1 MAVSINKRFSRAEEP
16 DIVGGGGRL
25 TASAGAVATAVACV
39 LLACATHGAEVPRS
53 ATAAVLQLDIPSQ
66 PIGDALS
73 RLAEVAG
80 VQIVFYSDVTSGVR
94 AQRLTGQY
102 TLRAALDLM
111 LAGSALE
118 YEFLSEHTVAVR
130 VRGERASSP
139 PQPPAT
145 VSTDPDERASSP
157 AVAVP
162 VARERDHVSN
172 RRDRLELEEVTVTA
186 RRRSESLQDTPVAVT
201 AFNAEALELRG
212 VRTADALA
220 QFVPNLQFDGSAP
233 LSGAA
238 YNATIFIRG
247 VGQNDFA
254 IFSDP
259 GVAMYL
265 DGVYLGR
272 SIGGV
277 MDLLDLAQ
285 VEVLRGPQGT
295 LFGRNTIGGAI
306 ILHSRQP
313 DTATGGEVAVTVGNL
328 DRREVRAVLNLP
340 ITDTVLTRFT
350 AATLHRDGY
359 GQRLTDGTQL
369 GDRDAAIG
377 RAQIAW
383 HPSDRFSAAMT
394 LDATRVRQ
402 NSAPL
407 TLIDVAASGVPY
419 LNLYNA
425 LVAPSQGIV
434 APDGSTGIDRSWV
447 TGDHD
452 TTFAAGRSVND
463 LDSVGAALTLE
474 WQMGATDFKSITA
487 WRSLEAVFARDGDN
501 TPFTFRE
508 TFNSDTQRQ
517 LSQDLQWSGSSA
529 GRRLE
534 WVSGLYLFSEDA
546 TENGRAILA
555 PGLYEALESLDLE
568 PGYAWC
574 GLSGANPRPAQDCPA
589 SLRFGAPDYHDND
602 VLADLDV
609 DLHTRVANRSAA
621 LFGQGTYRVAKRWSV
636 TAGLRWTF
644 DEKELELVH
653 RRRASG
659 AYVVG
664 APGTQRIF
672 TTSWSELTPK
682 LGLEWQI
689 SDDAMTYLS
698 YARGYKSGGFNGR
711 PLAGIEEVRTPY
723 DPEVVDSYEFGA
735 KTRWFDGRM
744 TANAA
749 LFYNEY
755 RDMQL
760 SINAT
765 PQNFVRNAG
774 AARIRGGEL
783 EVAARLA
790 PGLDLNLALGL
801 LDTRYTRLD
810 PQLATLRPPLTTDK
824 QLIKAPATT
833 LSSGLQY
840 RWSLAAGT
848 ITLRG
853 DYMYRSRVHQDVF
866 NDPRL
871 VQPAFDVVNA
881 YAAFTTSNRRWE
893 LALSGTNLTDERYR
907 LSGNSSVG
915 FGLAETTFS
924 APREF
929 SATLRLRF

>member
-1 MAVSINKRFSRAEEP
+1 MSVSINKRFSRAEEP
-16 DIVGGGGRL
+16 DIVGGGRRL
-25 TASAGAVATAVACV
+25 TASGGAVATAVACV
-39 LLACATHGAEVPRS
+39 LLACATHGAETPRS
-53 ATAAVLQLDIPSQ
+53 ATTAVLQLDIPSQ

-94 AQRLTGQY
+94 AQRLTGEY
-102 TLRAALDLM
+102 TLAAALDRM
-111 LAGSALE
+111 LAGSPLE

-130 VRGERASSP
+130 VRGERARSA
-139 PQPPAT
+139 PQSAAT
-145 VSTDPDERASSP
+145 PNVDAGGRASTP
-157 AVAVP
+157 QAATP
-162 VARERDHVSN
+162 VARDRERAADK
-172 RRDRLELEEVTVTA
+172 RDPLELEEVTVTA

-201 AFNAEALELRG
+201 AFSGEALELRG
-212 VRTADALA
+212 VRSTDALA

-259 GVAMYL
+259 GVAVYL

-313 DTATGGEVAVTVGNL
+313 DGDTGGEVSVTAGNL

-340 ITDTVLTRFT
+340 VTDTVLTRFT

-359 GQRLTDGTQL
+359 GQRLTDATQL

-383 HPSDRFSAAMT
+383 HPSEKFAAAMT

-407 TLIDVAASGVPY
+407 TLIDVAGSGVPY
-419 LNLYNA
+419 LNLYNS

-434 APDGSTGIDRSWV
+434 APDGGTSIDRSWV
-447 TGDHD
+447 TGNRD
-452 TTFAAGRSVND
+452 TTYASGRSVND
-463 LDSVGAALTLE
+463 LDSMGAALTLE
-474 WQMGATDFKSITA
+474 WQIGTTDFKSITA
-487 WRSLEAVFARDGDN
+487 WRSLRAVFARDGDN

-508 TFNSDTQRQ
+508 TFNNDTQQQ
-517 LSQDLQWSGSSA
+517 LSQELQWSGSSE

-534 WVSGLYLFSEDA
+534 WVSGLYLFNEDA

-568 PGYAWC
+568 PGYTWC
-574 GLSGANPRPAQDCPA
+574 GLSGSNPRPAQECPPA
-589 SLRFGAPDYHDND
+589 LRFGGPTYHDND

-609 DLHTRVANRSAA
+609 DLHTRVENRSAA
-621 LFGQGTYRVAKRWSV
+621 LFGQGTWRFAARWSV

-653 RRRASG
+653 RRLASG

-672 TTSWSELTPK
+672 STSWAEITPK

-711 PLAGIEEVRTPY
+711 PLAGIEEVLAPY

-774 AARIRGGEL
+774 AALIRGGEL

-790 PGLDLNLALGL
+790 PGLDLNFALGL
-801 LDTRYTRLD
+801 LDARYTRLD

-824 QLIKAPATT
+824 HLIKAPSTT

-840 RWSLAAGT
+840 RWNIAPGT
-848 ITLRG
+848 LTLRA
-853 DYMYRSRVHQDVF
+853 DYMYRSRVYQDVF

-871 VQPAFDVVNA
+871 LQPAFDIVNA
-881 YAAFTTSNRRWE
+881 YAAFATADRRWE
-893 LALSGTNLTDERYR
+893 LALFGTNLGDERYR

-915 FGLAETTFS
+915 FGLAETTFC

-929 SATLRLRF
+929 GATLRMRF